1 MNRLDRKNSLT
12 PIVLTKSEVLG
23 QLQARLGDKGQD
35 AEVWYSLGLGLM
47 DQGRYK
53 EAAAAFHAALTLS
66 PHNIGVEY
74 SYAIALGNLGVISE
88 AADLLE
94 DVIHRNPGNGWAYF
108 HLASLRY
115 RQGEYGQAY
124 QLWEVAARL
133 LDDPMDCLE
142 NLAMVRRRL
151 GQTEEERQ
159 CWQRAAKQNPANPI
173 VAHMLAAVGLK
184 KTPPRAEEDYLRYL
198 FDRFAPYFDEV
209 LHTLDYRV
217 PDIVEACLR
226 EIHGPPA
233 PKLRILDAGCGTG
246 LCGERLRA
254 WSRNLTGV
262 DISSGMLTRARL
274 RNIYDEIV
282 ESDLLDFLNR
292 GVNEGYD
299 WIVAGDVLCYFGDIK
314 PFINAAAS
322 CLVPGGRIFF
332 TLEKNP
338 NQEDESSLGYRLQSH
353 GRYCHT
359 KKCVEMAT
367 IEAGLKL
374 EQLTSKILRNE
385 SGEPVEGICVVLRKE

>member
-1 MNRLDRKNSLT
+1 MNSLDVKSSLT
-12 PIVLTKSEVLG
+12 PIVWTKSEVLG
-23 QLQARLGDKGQD
+23 QLQAHLGDKGQD

-47 DQGRYK
+47 DQGRYQ
-53 EAAAAFHAALTLS
+53 EAAAALHAALTLS

-74 SYAIALGNLGVISE
+74 SYAIALGNLGVIRE
-88 AADLLE
+88 AVDLLE
-94 DVIHRNPGNGWAYF
+94 DVIHRNPGDGWAYF

-115 RQGEYGQAY
+115 RQGDCGQAS
-124 QLWEVAARL
+124 QLWEAATRL

-151 GQTEEERQ
+151 GQTEGERY
-159 CWQRAAKQNPANPI
+159 CWQRAAKQDPTNPI

-184 KTPPRAEEDYLRYL
+184 PTPPRAEEAYLRCL
-198 FDRFAPYFDEV
+198 FDRFAPYFDAV
-209 LHTLDYRV
+209 LQTLDYRV

-226 EIHGPPA
+226 EINGPPA
-233 PKLRILDAGCGTG
+233 PMLRILDAGCGTG
-246 LCGERLRA
+246 LCGERLRL
-254 WSRNLTGV
+254 WSRYLTGV
-262 DISSGMLTRARL
+262 DISPGMLTRARL

-282 ESDLLDFLNR
+282 ESDLVYFLKR
-292 GVNEGYD
+292 GVSESYD

-314 PFINAAAS
+314 PLIMAAAS

-338 NQEDESSLGYRLQSH
+338 SQEEESSLGYRLQSH

-359 KKCVEMAT
+359 EKCVEMAT

-374 EQLTSKILRNE
+374 EKLAIKILRNE
-385 SGEPVEGICVVLRKE
+385 SGEPVEGICVILRKQ